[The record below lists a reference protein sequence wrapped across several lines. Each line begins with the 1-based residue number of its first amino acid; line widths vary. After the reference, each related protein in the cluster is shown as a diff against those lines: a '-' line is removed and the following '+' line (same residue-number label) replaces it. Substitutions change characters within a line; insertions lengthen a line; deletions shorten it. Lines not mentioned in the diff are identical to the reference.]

1 MLQQFNFQDHTVRV
15 VLDEDNQPMFVA
27 KDIATILGYADTSK
41 AINTHCG
48 GVVILRPISDSLG
61 RSQEMRVIYEPDLYR
76 LIFGSKLPSA
86 QQFQNWVFE
95 EVLPSIRTKGAY
107 NLTDNPPLT
116 YLESLELLIKKEKER
131 QLLLDTNQKLVIQRE
146 QAKLENGKSR
156 LGATVSQVNKRLG
169 TDYKWQPLQRYCEN
183 ESILPEIIY
192 PNGYTS
198 ISAKAYPYDAWLDVY
213 ELDLN
218 LVFGETL

>member
-15 VLDEDNQPMFVA
+15 VLDDDNQPMFVA
-27 KDIATILGYADTSK
+27 KDVATILGYANTNN

-48 GVVILRPISDSLG
+48 GGVIRYPISDSLG
-61 RSQEMRVIYEPDLYR
+61 R
-76 LIFGSKLPSA
+76 
-86 QQFQNWVFE
+86 
-95 EVLPSIRTKGAY
+95 
-107 NLTDNPPLT
+107 
-116 YLESLELLIKKEKER
+116 
-131 QLLLDTNQKLVIQRE
+131 
-146 QAKLENGKSR
+146 
-156 LGATVSQVNKRLG
+156 SQVNKRLG

-183 ESILPEIIY
+183 ENILPEIIY